1 MTEYRIARPGEE
13 EAILDFINLVFSQA
27 HEPHHFNELL
37 SKVYAHDDYAPI
49 HYIACTDGHIRA
61 AVALKPMTLQ
71 MDADHALKLGF
82 IGSVSVH
89 ERYRGEGHMKALMKM
104 ALEDARAQGYDL
116 LTLGGQRQR
125 YGYWGFECGGAAL
138 SFHIGAANIRHALKD
153 VACDQVKIRKITDE
167 NDAALD
173 AIYAM
178 SVAQKMI
185 CHRERDRFLEIMQ
198 SWYKNLYA
206 LEVGG
211 NLAGYYYGDSG
222 SIQELVLENED
233 DLLPVIKAWMQG
245 RNHGSITVP
254 MHLAGRAQA
263 IKAFA
268 ESYTVED
275 AHMFLIYNW
284 AKVLKAALEVKHGY
298 APLPSGRFVFEVED
312 EGRFAVSMEDGHA
325 QVTETEDAAEMTFTR
340 QKAVEFF
347 FSPFSAFYAPNALL
361 KSWLPLPMDIPGADG
376 F

>member
-13 EAILDFINLVFSQA
+13 EDILDFINLVFSQA

-49 HYIACTDGHIRA
+49 HYIARVDGRIRA
-61 AVALKPMTLQ
+61 AVALAPMTLQ
-71 MDADHALKLGF
+71 LDGDHALKLGF

-89 ERYRGEGHMKALMKM
+89 ERSRSEGHMKALMKM
-104 ALEDARAQGYDL
+104 ALDDAREKGFDL

-125 YGYWGFECGGAAL
+125 YGYWGFENGGAHL
-138 SFHIGAANIRHALKD
+138 TFHINSANMRHGLKD
-153 VACDQVKIRKITDE
+153 IACDQVKIRKITDE
-167 NDAALD
+167 KDAALD
-173 AIYAM
+173 TIYAM
-178 SVAQKMI
+178 SAAQKMI
-185 CHRERDRFLEIMQ
+185 CHRDRARFLEIMQ

-211 NLAGYYYGDSG
+211 RLAGYYYGDSG
-222 SIQELVLENED
+222 SMQELVLENEE

-268 ESYTVED
+268 EGYTVED
-275 AHMFLIYNW
+275 SHMFLIYDW
-284 AKVLKAALEVKHGY
+284 AKVLKASLEMKHGC
-298 APLPSGRFVFEVED
+298 APVASGRFVFEVEG

-325 QVTETEDAAEMTFTR
+325 EITETEEAAEMTFTR
-340 QKAVEFF
+340 RKAVEFF

-361 KSWLPLPMDIPGADG
+361 RSWLPLPLDIPGADG